1 LDQVEHK
8 GTIVS
13 DSLSFNIKYAE
24 SHETIIEN
32 ILTEKNRQDE
42 KDNNEKL
49 SKNNLQTITVRIFQ
63 IDFLILIL

>member
-1 LDQVEHK
+1 M
-8 GTIVS
+8 S
-13 DSLSFNIKYAE
+13 DSLSFNIKYVE

-49 SKNNLQTITVRIFQ
+49 SKKNLQTITVRIFQ